1 MSMDCKQCTEN
12 LTAHL
17 DGELSQVD
25 SEQVRSHLEI
35 CASCAVELRSL
46 QAASNLVASHASELE
61 LRSQSWDAVYDRIS
75 VTGSRSPFAFL
86 ILKRWSSALAT
97 AAVVM
102 AVAFGYLWYQQD
114 QRRSLDEYISHY
126 VKMREADRTFGPMT
140 SNSGLPFQY
149 GNSNNPFSDVKPAFD
164 TNPFR
169 SEDR

>member
-1 MSMDCKQCTEN
+1 MNMDCKRCTEN
-12 LTAHL
+12 LTAYL
-17 DGELSQVD
+17 DGELSPVD

-35 CASCAVELRSL
+35 CASCAVELRSF
-46 QAASNLVASHASELE
+46 QAASNFVASHASELE
-61 LRSQSWDAVYDRIS
+61 LRSQSWDTVYNRIS
-75 VTGSRSPFAFL
+75 ATGSRSPFAFL

-97 AAVVM
+97 LAVVM

-126 VKMREADRTFGPMT
+126 VKMREADRTFGLMT

-149 GNSNNPFSDVKPAFD
+149 GNSNNPFSEVKPAFD

-169 SEDR
+169 LEDR